1 MDNMPPMP
9 PRFDAAGSIPQP
21 NVPQQLDADG
31 QQRRPM
37 RVGLKILFMALI
49 TLGLMIPDII
59 IYSLSSDREDSQQD
73 TVSSISKSWSGPQ
86 TVSGPILSIPYRY
99 KRDNEVM
106 SGVVKL
112 LPASL
117 DVRAEVDARTLNRGI
132 YEATVYSGPV
142 SLEGTVA
149 LAELEKAGVPIQSL
163 QLDKATVTVGI
174 GDLKGLE
181 SVSVFEIGGE
191 RLTLNGTNDSE
202 IYTNSYR
209 YDQVFVSTDN
219 DDFTS
224 GSNRG
229 SWRYSSDTG
238 NGCLQSP
245 VDLAAMADSLEA
257 VLPFKLSMQLKGS
270 QSLAFTPV
278 GRENVITVTGECKSP
293 SFGGMFLPSDRSVND
308 DHFEAV
314 WRLNS
319 NNRDYPQVFTENMA
333 SEISQSAAVVNML
346 VPVDRYQKVDR
357 TLKYAFLV
365 IMLTFVTI
373 LFCEIVARTPM
384 YMFQYLLIGLAL
396 ILFYSLLL
404 SLVEL
409 MSFGLSYLI
418 AAIMTI
424 GMVSI
429 YVRGV
434 LKRSRMALLT
444 GCVLALMYAFI
455 YVLMCLETY
464 ALLTGSI
471 GLFIA
476 LAAVMYVSLRVK
488 LVYVD

>member
-1 MDNMPPMP
+1 
-9 PRFDAAGSIPQP
+9 
-21 NVPQQLDADG
+21 
-31 QQRRPM
+31 M

-49 TLGLMIPDII
+49 TLGLMIPDLI
-59 IYSLSSDREDSQQD
+59 IYSLSEDREENQQNA
-73 TVSSISKSWSGPQ
+73 VSSISKSWSGPQ

-99 KRDNEVM
+99 KRDNEVV

-112 LPASL
+112 LPATL
-117 DVRAEVDARTLNRGI
+117 DVRAEVNARTLNRGI

-142 SLEGTVA
+142 TLEGSIA
-149 LAELEKAGVPIQSL
+149 LIELEKTGVPVQSL
-163 QLDKATVTVGI
+163 QLDKATVTVGV

-181 SVSVFEIGGE
+181 SASVFEIGSE
-191 RLTLNGTNDSE
+191 RLTLNGSNDSD

-209 YDQVFVSTDN
+209 YDQVFVSTDK

-224 GSNRG
+224 DTGQG
-229 SWRYSSDTG
+229 SWRYNRDAS

-245 VDLAAMADSLEA
+245 VNLAAITDSIGA
-257 VLPFKLSMQLKGS
+257 VLPFRMSMQLKGT

-293 SFGGMFLPSDRSVND
+293 SFGGMFLPSDRTLKD
-308 DHFEAV
+308 GHFEAV

-319 NNRDYPQVFTENMA
+319 NNRDYPQAFTGNIA
-333 SEISQSAAVVNML
+333 SEICQSAAVVSML

-373 LFCEIVARTPM
+373 LFCEILARTPM

-404 SLVEL
+404 SLVEH
-409 MSFGLSYLI
+409 MSFGLSYFI
-418 AAIMTI
+418 ASVMTI
-424 GMVSI
+424 GMVGV

-434 LKRSRMALLT
+434 LKHSRMALLT

-488 LVYVD
+488 LVYAD